1 MDYQR
6 KRVGDVD
13 DARLNFEISTI
24 VFREVIVRLD
34 YKAIDMFVDFC

>member
-13 DARLNFEISTI
+13 DPRLNFEISTI

-34 YKAIDMFVDFC
+34 YIAIDVILDFC